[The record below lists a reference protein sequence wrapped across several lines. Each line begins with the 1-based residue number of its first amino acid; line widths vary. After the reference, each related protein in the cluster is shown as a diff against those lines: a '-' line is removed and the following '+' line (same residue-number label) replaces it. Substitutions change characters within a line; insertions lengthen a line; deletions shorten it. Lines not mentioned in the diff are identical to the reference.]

1 MGEMSIARAGRK
13 TMDATKADVSDSPAE
28 CMGSGLFRT
37 QPGDAGS
44 TLSEALESLDG
55 AAAVQEVTRHAP
67 RNLLGARTNL
77 SPGRGRGHFEWMQMG
92 DDMYVVA
99 GDLAYRDLH
108 VELARGSGLIQV
120 YFHLSGD
127 LTMEANGQQRLHL
140 NRPKFLIYT
149 QPGGVD
155 VRKSIAPNTP
165 ERWRWVAISLRP
177 KFLVDNFFG
186 SGAAVPPQ
194 LRALVSGFS
203 SGLQHRQSF
212 LSIRMFELAKRL
224 VDHSYSG
231 RLALIHTEALAL
243 ELLCTAVA
251 ELDGTPSSLN
261 GKYGERELRCLNNA
275 RELLTTQLASALTI
289 REVARAAGMNET
301 TLKRGFR
308 EMFGETMFDY
318 SVRCRMQQAML
329 LLREKRMPVA
339 RVAEAVGYSHQTSFT
354 NAFRRH
360 YGVCPKDTRPPRV
373 L

>member
-1 MGEMSIARAGRK
+1 M
-13 TMDATKADVSDSPAE
+13 
-28 CMGSGLFRT
+28 L
-37 QPGDAGS
+37 PGDIGS
-44 TLSEALESLDG
+44 TLSEALENLDR
-55 AAAVQEVTRHAP
+55 ASAVQEVTRHAP
-67 RNLLGARTNL
+67 RNLLGARANL
-77 SPGRGRGHFEWMQMG
+77 IPEKGRGHFEWMQMG
-92 DDMYVVA
+92 DDMYVIA
-99 GDLAYRDLH
+99 GDLAYRDLR
-108 VELARGSGLIQV
+108 VELAQGDGLIQF

-140 NRPKFLIYT
+140 DRPKFLIYA
-149 QPGGVD
+149 QPRGIE
-155 VRKSIAPNTP
+155 VRKWTAPNTL

-177 KFLVDNFFG
+177 QFLVDTFFG

-203 SGLQHRQSF
+203 SGLQHIQLF

-224 VDHSYSG
+224 VDNSHSG

-243 ELLCTAVA
+243 ELLCAAVA
-251 ELDGTPSSLN
+251 ELHGTSPALN

-275 RELLTTQLASALTI
+275 RELLTTQLARALTI

-308 EMFGETMFDY
+308 EIFGETMFDY
-318 SVRCRMQQAML
+318 SVRCRMQRALL

-354 NAFRRH
+354 SAFRRH